1 MSDNKN
7 NKKINSRFNCL
18 KSSENE
24 GRVNRFKTPQ
34 KTNSRWDRSKSPK
47 KGNSFTA
54 KGRDY
59 NRRNFS
65 NRRNFNNRRNDNRR
79 KISEKFNGIEKDSNG
94 RPMIHNATTKSF
106 NLEFAL
112 QKSSS
117 PISKKN
123 KKNKKNKINIH
134 SFDNIKPKFVTN
146 EKTKEEIEKEK
157 EWNKQM
163 VLNMQYET
171 DSEQE
176 EEEEEEES
184 EI

>member
-1 MSDNKN
+1 MGDNRN
-7 NKKINSRFNCL
+7 KINNRFNCL
-18 KSSENE
+18 KSSDTDD
-24 GRVNRFKTPQ
+24 RTNRFKTPQ
-34 KTNSRWDRSKSPK
+34 KTNSRWDRSNSPK
-47 KGNSFTA
+47 KGNSFTV

-59 NRRNFS
+59 NRKNFDNRRNFS
-65 NRRNFNNRRNDNRR
+65 NRRNYNNRRN
-79 KISEKFNGIEKDSNG
+79 KISEKFNGIEKDSKG

-112 QKSSS
+112 QKKSNS
-117 PISKKN
+117 PIGKKN
-123 KKNKKNKINIH
+123 KKIKKNKNNIH
-134 SFDNIKPKFVTN
+134 SFDNIKPKLVTN

-176 EEEEEEES
+176 DEDEEYTE
-184 EI
+184 